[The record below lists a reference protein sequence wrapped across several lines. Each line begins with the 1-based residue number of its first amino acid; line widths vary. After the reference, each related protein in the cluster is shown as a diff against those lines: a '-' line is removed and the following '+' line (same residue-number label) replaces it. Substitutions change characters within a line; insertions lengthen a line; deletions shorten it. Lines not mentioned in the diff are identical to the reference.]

1 MTTDPP
7 AWVSAVVTKV
17 SPAHSLPVNG
27 RSLRVERHGAE
38 SRPFS
43 SLPASPVHVGL
54 AGELHIGSP
63 LMAELSGRSA
73 RKIGK
78 AAIHRSL
85 SSWQSSTQKQLDEK
99 E

>member
-1 MTTDPP
+1 MAAPFGLSGT
-7 AWVSAVVTKV
+7 
-17 SPAHSLPVNG
+17 
-27 RSLRVERHGAE
+27 ERLT
-38 SRPFS
+38 SFS